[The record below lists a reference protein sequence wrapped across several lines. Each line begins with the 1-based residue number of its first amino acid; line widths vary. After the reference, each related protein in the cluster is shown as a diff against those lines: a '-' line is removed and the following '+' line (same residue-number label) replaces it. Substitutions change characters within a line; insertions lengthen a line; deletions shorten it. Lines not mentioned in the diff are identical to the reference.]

1 MGLMQICFV
10 GIYTWPLLY
19 VNVMDL
25 KNKLHAVNHQ
35 VRTVISAGVIGIAIL
50 LIILIYDQVS
60 TALPTPT
67 AASLATATTNV
78 TNTFASAMELAPVI
92 ILVLIASIVI
102 AVVQRFR

>member
-1 MGLMQICFV
+1 MGLVRVCFV

-19 VNVMDL
+19 DLVMEL
-25 KNKLHAVNHQ
+25 KRLHAINEQ

>member
-1 MGLMQICFV
+1 MEFKLP
-10 GIYTWPLLY
+10 T
-19 VNVMDL
+19 
-25 KNKLHAVNHQ
+25 KLHAVNEQ

-60 TALPTPT
+60 GALPAPT
-67 AASLATATTNV
+67 ATSLSNATVNV

-92 ILVLIASIVI
+92 ILVLVASIVI

>member
-1 MGLMQICFV
+1 MGLVQICFV
-10 GIYTWPLLY
+10 GIYTWQLLC